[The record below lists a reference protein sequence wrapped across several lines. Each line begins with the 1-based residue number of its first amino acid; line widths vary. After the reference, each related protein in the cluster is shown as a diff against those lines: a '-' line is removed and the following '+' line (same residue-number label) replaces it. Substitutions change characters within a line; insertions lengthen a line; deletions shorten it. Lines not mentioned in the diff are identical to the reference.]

1 MFDTLFK
8 PLSNCLDVL
17 PFFRLTSTYLRNRS
31 SDQFHAAGES
41 AKGHIPHDS
50 HDNSQQSDNRDKNVT
65 WKKKKSTVKENMVT
79 STREKYQCVKY
90 GLDTKDINEI

>member
-50 HDNSQQSDNRDKNVT
+50 HDNSQHSQTTGTRMLHG
-65 WKKKKSTVKENMVT
+65 KKRKA
-79 STREKYQCVKY
+79 Q
-90 GLDTKDINEI
+90 